1 MLDGTAAT
9 HALGELD
16 AVRSAIDEGR
26 FAEAALRI
34 ELLEA
39 GIAGRGSQV
48 VDVWHR
54 LLAVERARVE
64 NSVDASRPA

>member
-1 MLDGTAAT
+1 MLDGTAAA

-26 FAEAALRI
+26 FAEAAMRI

-39 GIAGRGSQV
+39 GIAGRDATV
-48 VDVWHR
+48 VDVWQR
-54 LLAVERARVE
+54 LLTIERARVE
-64 NSVDASRPA
+64 RRLAESRPA

>member
-1 MLDGTAAT
+1 MLDGTAAA

-16 AVRSAIDEGR
+16 AVRGAIDDGR

-39 GIAGRGSQV
+39 GIAGRDQGV
-48 VDVWHR
+48 VDVWQR
-54 LLAVERARVE
+54 LLAVERTRVE
-64 NSVDASRPA
+64 QSLEASRPA

>member
-39 GIAGRGSQV
+39 GIAGRDSMV
-48 VDVWHR
+48 VDVWLR
-54 LLAVERARVE
+54 LLAIERARVE
-64 NSVDASRPA
+64 RSLGEPRPA